1 MFWWCGGIPFCP
13 THHGNFDE
21 VLGER
26 DGFLLLFPSDRICV
40 ETAMK
45 TEGGDEQPGCGRELG
60 WAVRRGREPN

>member
-45 TEGGDEQPGCGRELG
+45 TEGATSSRAVEGN
-60 WAVRRGREPN
+60 WAGL

>member
-1 MFWWCGGIPFCP
+1 MFWWCGGIPFRP

-45 TEGGDEQPGCGRELG
+45 TEGATSSRAVEGN
-60 WAVRRGREPN
+60 WAGL